1 VKKLIKE
8 AAQLLYNSK
17 MTLALTG
24 AGISVESG
32 IPDFRSAQG
41 LWSKYD
47 PNEYATITAFR
58 AAPEKVWA
66 MLRDMGD
73 LVEKAEPNKA
83 HVGMG
88 ELENLGFLHTI
99 VTQNVDSLHQKGGAK
114 SVIEYHGNSSTL
126 TCISCGEKYRSEDK
140 RKEHPPLC
148 RCKRILKPDVIF
160 FGERIP
166 AEALNRSFQL
176 AATSQVLMVAGTSAT
191 VSPANTIP
199 SIAKENGAKII
210 EINMEKTLLTEHVTD
225 IFIQGSTGEI
235 IEDLVGEIKSLISAS

>member
-1 VKKLIKE
+1 MGKLIKE
-8 AAQLLYNSK
+8 AAQLLYNSE

-73 LVEKAEPNKA
+73 LVDQAEPNKA

-99 VTQNVDSLHQKGGAK
+99 VTQNVDNLHQKGGAK
-114 SVIEYHGNSSTL
+114 SVIEYHGN
-126 TCISCGEKYRSEDK
+126 
-140 RKEHPPLC
+140 
-148 RCKRILKPDVIF
+148 
-160 FGERIP
+160 
-166 AEALNRSFQL
+166 
-176 AATSQVLMVAGTSAT
+176 
-191 VSPANTIP
+191 
-199 SIAKENGAKII
+199 
-210 EINMEKTLLTEHVTD
+210 
-225 IFIQGSTGEI
+225 
-235 IEDLVGEIKSLISAS
+235 